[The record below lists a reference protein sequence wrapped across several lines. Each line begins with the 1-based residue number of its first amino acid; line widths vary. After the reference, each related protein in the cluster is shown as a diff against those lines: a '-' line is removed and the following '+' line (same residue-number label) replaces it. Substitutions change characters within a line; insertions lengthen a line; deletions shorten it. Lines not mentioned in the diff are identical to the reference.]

1 MHTGPVLVA
10 HARAARRLQRATATL
25 PVRFASFDASCV
37 MPFMSAFPRAF
48 LATAAA
54 ALGLA
59 LLAACGTG
67 DTPTA
72 PATTV
77 APPTAPVSSTAF
89 DIQFRFVGSG
99 ASPAVRESFMRSAAR
114 WRDVIVADIGT
125 TRLNAAAGTC
135 RDWMPAVNESV
146 NDLLVFVY
154 VAPFDGPDRL
164 VAQASPCFV
173 NAQSKLPLVGYVELD
188 ANDVDS
194 LIARR
199 VLDDVM
205 LHEVG
210 HVLGIGTLW
219 NHKRSLLEGAGSDNP
234 YFTGTNARVAFDAAG
249 GTLFAGSVVPVENSG
264 LSGTRDVHWRR
275 SVFGAELMQGFVE
288 PGGMPLSRVT
298 IASLA
303 DLGYAVSFAHADPFS
318 LMTALRVGTPL
329 TTRQTDLGHD
339 VGVGTVIEVGEVKR

>member
-1 MHTGPVLVA
+1 
-10 HARAARRLQRATATL
+10 
-25 PVRFASFDASCV
+25 
-37 MPFMSAFPRAF
+37 MSAFPRAF
-48 LATAAA
+48 LTTAWA

-59 LLAACGTG
+59 VLAACGSG

-72 PATTV
+72 PAANV
-77 APPTAPVSSTAF
+77 APPTVPVSSVAF
-89 DIQFRFVGSG
+89 DIQFRFVGTG
-99 ASPAVRESFMRSAAR
+99 ASPAVRESFLRAAAR
-114 WRDVIVADIGT
+114 WREVIVADIGT
-125 TRLNAAAGTC
+125 TRLNASAGAC

-154 VAPFDGPDRL
+154 VAPFDGPERL

-188 ANDVDS
+188 AHDADS
-194 LIARR
+194 LLARR
-199 VLDDVM
+199 LLDDVV

-234 YFTGTNARVAFDAAG
+234 YFTGANARAAFDAVG
-249 GTLFAGSVVPVENSG
+249 GALFAGSVVPVENNG
-264 LSGTRDVHWRR
+264 QSGTRDVHWRH

-303 DLGYAVSFAHADPFS
+303 DLGYTVSFAHADPFS
-318 LMTALRVGTPL
+318 LMAALRMGSASEA
-329 TTRQTDLGHD
+329 RHADLGHD
-339 VGVGTVIEVGEVKR
+339 VGVGPIVEVGGVRR

>member
-1 MHTGPVLVA
+1 MT
-10 HARAARRLQRATATL
+10 
-25 PVRFASFDASCV
+25 
-37 MPFMSAFPRAF
+37 AFPRAF
-48 LATAAA
+48 LTTAWA

-59 LLAACGTG
+59 VLAACGSG

-72 PATTV
+72 PAANV
-77 APPTAPVSSTAF
+77 APPTVPVSSVAF
-89 DIQFRFVGSG
+89 DIQFRFVGTG
-99 ASPAVRESFMRSAAR
+99 ASPAVRESFLRAAAR
-114 WRDVIVADIGT
+114 WREVIVADIGT
-125 TRLNAAAGTC
+125 TRLNTAAGAC

-164 VAQASPCFV
+164 VAQASPCLV

-188 ANDVDS
+188 AHDADS
-194 LIARR
+194 LLARR
-199 VLDDVM
+199 VLDDVV

-219 NHKRSLLEGAGSDNP
+219 NHRRSLLEGAGSDNP
-234 YFTGTNARVAFDAAG
+234 YFTGVNARAAFDAVG
-249 GTLFAGSVVPVENSG
+249 GALFAGSVVPVENSG
-264 LSGTRDVHWRR
+264 QSGTRDVHWRH

-303 DLGYAVSFAHADPFS
+303 DLGYTVSFAHADSFS
-318 LMTALRVGTPL
+318 LMAALRVGSAYTARP
-329 TTRQTDLGHD
+329 TDLGHD
-339 VGVGTVIEVGEVKR
+339 VGVGPIIEVGGVTR